1 MVVGPYNA
9 PFGYSDDQKVHDTL
23 SISIIFLSIIVLDN
37 GKEKKKKGYLSL
49 ISRYPWTWLEIVMR

>member
-37 GKEKKKKGYLSL
+37 GKEKKRKGISLLSPGIRGPGL
-49 ISRYPWTWLEIVMR
+49 RL